1 MLLDLQTAKKA
12 LTNVSANAPADAR
25 FQLRI
30 KNKSGFS
37 ITIPQLKFPSFL
49 EPGNYEF
56 AADQTNTLG
65 EFVEVLNAEL
75 IIEAIEEPTI
85 KTNIE
90 QPQYFQLP
98 PQQPQQ
104 TNEMVSPAFILKLL
118 EKDQAAFQYER
129 KLHDDKISTLMQSNL
144 SEINRLREAH
154 QKEISTLKELHAIE
168 ISNLKT
174 LNDRIDAERD
184 KIKESVERQLRGER
198 KEQAKAGK
206 RTIWDIIGDF
216 VEKNPDEILAFIQ
229 SRDGGNNTQYSQTQ
243 NRPSNL
249 QDAIKEAREAGL

>member
-1 MLLDLQTAKKA
+1 MLLDLPTAKKA
-12 LTNVSANAPADAR
+12 LTNVCTNAPAEAR

-49 EPGNYEF
+49 EPGQYEF
-56 AADQTNTLG
+56 FADQTNPLG

-75 IIEAIEEPTI
+75 AIVAIEDPAP
-85 KTNIE
+85 KANIE
-90 QPQYFQLP
+90 QSQYVPQFT
-98 PQQPQQ
+98 QQPQQ

-129 KLHDDKISTLMQSNL
+129 KLHDDKISTIMQSNL
-144 SEINRLREAH
+144 NEINRLREAH
-154 QKEISTLKELHAIE
+154 QKEINTLKELHAIE
-168 ISNLKT
+168 IGNLKT

-216 VEKNPDEILAFIQ
+216 VEKNPDEILSFIQ
-229 SRDGGNNTQYSQTQ
+229 SRDGGNNEQYAQPQS
-243 NRPSNL
+243 RPSNL